1 MKSMKLWLVPA
12 IAVLCV
18 SGVQAAETETAS
30 VIRDYTDTVAPAEQQ
45 AYEAGIKSY
54 NQCLSQHGFKYA
66 WTAWVHETG
75 NVYEYSY
82 VSDPGTWGSFD
93 DMQTAGQACDQTFRT
108 DVNPHLLSETSAFF
122 VGMPEIS
129 YMPESKMGTP
139 ALIGVRYFK
148 LKPGHRD
155 AFMKAAKKINAA
167 AKKAKAGNFHMFGEV
182 VYGGSGAPDLILV
195 LPMNSWAELGQDLGQ
210 PWKML
215 ESVYGQKMAA
225 VLHKQI
231 LDSIE
236 ATSVHVDRYNAGL
249 SYTPPK

>member
-12 IAVLCV
+12 IAVLCI

-93 DMQTAGQACDQTFRT
+93 DMQTVGQACDQTFRT
-108 DVNPHLLSETSAFF
+108 NVNPHLLSETSAFY
-122 VGMPEIS
+122 VDMPELS
-129 YMPESKMGTP
+129 YMPKTMTGTP

-148 LKPGHRD
+148 FKPGHQD
-155 AFMKAAKKINAA
+155 EFVNAARKINAA
-167 AKKAKAGNFHMFGEV
+167 FKKAGGDNFHMIGQV
-182 VYGGSGAPDLILV
+182 MYGGSGAADMILV
-195 LPMNSWAELGQDLGQ
+195 LPRNNWADLGAELGQ
-210 PWKML
+210 PWKL
-215 ESVYGQKMAA
+215 LASVYGKKMAVA
-225 VLHKQI
+225 LHKQI
-231 LDSIE
+231 IDSIE
-236 ATSVHVDRYNAGL
+236 DTSVHVDRYNAAL
-249 SYTPPK
+249 SYAPPK